1 MNICA
6 YGTTTEG
13 LVREHNEDCFSVD
26 EARRLFI
33 VADGMGGHAA
43 GEVASRVAVETVKE
57 FLQSADE
64 EATWP
69 YESNPRLSLEG
80 NKLAQAIRI
89 ANRCV
94 LDEVEKNERYRGM
107 GTTLVALT
115 VRPDEANSEHA
126 YIGYVGDSRTYRIRE
141 GKLEQLTL
149 DHSWISAQ
157 VESGAIS
164 AEAARRHPLRN
175 VITRALGSDEE
186 VEADIIECDVRP
198 GDLFILCTDGLN
210 TMISDEEILKRALAG
225 ANDLEA
231 MCTSLVEGANEAGGE
246 DNTTVV
252 MVSVEEDDQ

>member
-6 YGTTTEG
+6 YGLTTEG
-13 LVREHNEDCFSVD
+13 LVREHNEDCFCVD

-43 GEVASRVAVETVKE
+43 GEVASRVAVETVRE

-69 YESNPRLSLEG
+69 YETNPRLSLEG
-80 NKLAQAIRI
+80 NKLAQATRI
-89 ANRCV
+89 ANRRV
-94 LDEVEKNERYRGM
+94 LDEVKKNERYRGM

-115 VRPDEANSEHA
+115 VRPDKTNSEHA
-126 YIGYVGDSRTYRIRE
+126 YIGHVGDSRTYRIRE
-141 GKLEQLTL
+141 GKIEQLTS

-164 AEAARRHPLRN
+164 AGAARRHPLRN

-210 TMISDEEILKRALAG
+210 TMISDEEILKRALAS

-231 MCTSLVEGANEAGGE
+231 MCASLVEGANEAGGE

-252 MVSVEEDDQ
+252 LVSVEEDDQ

>member
-6 YGTTTEG
+6 YATTTEG

-26 EARRLFI
+26 EERRLFV

-80 NKLAQAIRI
+80 NKLAQAIRV
-89 ANRCV
+89 ANRRV
-94 LDEVEKNERYRGM
+94 LEEVGKNEHYRGM
-107 GTTLVALT
+107 GTTIVALT

-126 YIGYVGDSRTYRIRE
+126 YIGHVGDSRTYRIRE
-141 GKLEQLTL
+141 GKIEQLTT

-225 ANDLEA
+225 ANDLKA
-231 MCTSLVEGANEAGGE
+231 MCASLVEGANEAGGE

-252 MVSVEEDDQ
+252 LVSVEENGQ

>member
-26 EARRLFI
+26 EAQRLFV

-43 GEVASRVAVETVKE
+43 GEVASRLAVETVKE
-57 FLQSADE
+57 FLESADE

-89 ANRCV
+89 ANRRV
-94 LDEVEKNERYRGM
+94 LDEVKKNERYRGM

-126 YIGYVGDSRTYRIRE
+126 YIGHVGDSRTYRIRD
-141 GKLEQLTL
+141 GKLEQLTS

-164 AEAARRHPLRN
+164 TEAARRHPLRN

-186 VEADIIECDVRP
+186 VEADIIECDVQP

-210 TMISDEEILKRALAG
+210 TMITDEEILKRALAS

-231 MCTSLVEGANEAGGE
+231 MCASLVEGANEAGGE

-252 MVSVEEDDQ
+252 MVSVEEDD